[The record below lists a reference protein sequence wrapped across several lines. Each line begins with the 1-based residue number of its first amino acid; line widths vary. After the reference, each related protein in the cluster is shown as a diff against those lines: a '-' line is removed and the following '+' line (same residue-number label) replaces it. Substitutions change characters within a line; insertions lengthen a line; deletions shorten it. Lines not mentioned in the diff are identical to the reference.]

1 MPASMA
7 WQRSAVRKGR
17 IRGRETK
24 RDRQQETCHA
34 CIHGMAAERCEK
46 GKDQR
51 S

>member
-1 MPASMA
+1 MPASMV

-34 CIHGMAAERCEK
+34 CNHGSHKALWVETRMK
-46 GKDQR
+46 I
-51 S
+51 